1 MSKNILCRVG
11 KHHWALRAN
20 DDGEPYR
27 ECVHCAAVKNDPPP
41 PDFGSTAI
49 VHGGGGG

>member
-1 MSKNILCRVG
+1 MSRTILCRVG
-11 KHHWALRAN
+11 IHRWARRTN

-27 ECVHCAAVKNDPPP
+27 ECVRCAAVKSNPLP

-49 VHGGGGG
+49 TGGGGG